1 MEVSRS
7 SFRPQPEVDSS
18 IIGLKPTPREYITEK
33 ERLSIKGLASW
44 CFGRRR
50 RKIRNSLRSAPNHV
64 HRAWAVS
71 RSDWIERLATLEGK
85 SRDFT
90 ELGHK
95 RPEELDP
102 EGWVLLTR
110 MIAHDDELPV

>member
-1 MEVSRS
+1 M
-7 SFRPQPEVDSS
+7 
-18 IIGLKPTPREYITEK
+18 
-33 ERLSIKGLASW
+33 
-44 CFGRRR
+44 
-50 RKIRNSLRSAPNHV
+50 
-64 HRAWAVS
+64 
-71 RSDWIERLATLEGK
+71 TLEGK